1 MTQSRGNY
9 NALTWL
15 QDELQKSLA
24 ASLQSV
30 QTYIDDPQ
38 QSESL
43 SRCVEHLYQVNG
55 TLEML
60 NLDGAQMLAAEMQ
73 SIAGYMRSFP
83 DDKQNSALETLTRG
97 LIL

>member
-43 SRCVEHLYQVNG
+43 SRCVEQLKCSPSRVICVHSRKINKTQH
-55 TLEML
+55 
-60 NLDGAQMLAAEMQ
+60 
-73 SIAGYMRSFP
+73 
-83 DDKQNSALETLTRG
+83 
-97 LIL
+97 

>member
-1 MTQSRGNY
+1 MTQPRGNY

-15 QDELQKSLA
+15 QEELQKSLA
-24 ASLQSV
+24 AALQSV
-30 QTYIDDPQ
+30 QTYIEDPQ

-60 NLDGAQMLAAEMQ
+60 NLDGARCLPLKCNPLLAICARFRK
-73 SIAGYMRSFP
+73 IN
-83 DDKQNSALETLTRG
+83 KTL
-97 LIL
+97 LWKH